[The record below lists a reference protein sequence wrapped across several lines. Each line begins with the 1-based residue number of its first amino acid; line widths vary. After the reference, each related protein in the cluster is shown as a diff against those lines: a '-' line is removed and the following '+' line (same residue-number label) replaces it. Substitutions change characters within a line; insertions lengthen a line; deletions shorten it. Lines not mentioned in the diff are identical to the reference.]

1 LVNKLT
7 GKEFILI
14 KQRSRCEHDCLDDV
28 FITYESNQ
36 ESKVSKITLHYFE
49 KFFDFKKKLRRAT
62 YNVFDLTD
70 DFIKLIEEC
79 GEVLPSD
86 KTHIVRRIK
95 KLVGNDINPRELVEG
110 LDSATKR
117 EIEEMENG
125 FREMEKKL
133 SVDVT
138 KASENVEQA
147 KQTTEQDKK
156 EFKAT
161 IESRMSELDKLVEVM
176 LY

>member
-1 LVNKLT
+1 
-7 GKEFILI
+7 LI

-86 KTHIVRRIK
+86 KTHIVKRIK

-156 EFKAT
+156 EFRAT

>member
-1 LVNKLT
+1 M
-7 GKEFILI
+7 I

-36 ESKVSKITLHYFE
+36 ESKVSKITLNYFE

-86 KTHIVRRIK
+86 KTHIH
-95 KLVGNDINPRELVEG
+95 
-110 LDSATKR
+110 
-117 EIEEMENG
+117 
-125 FREMEKKL
+125 
-133 SVDVT
+133 DV
-138 KASENVEQA
+138 V
-147 KQTTEQDKK
+147 
-156 EFKAT
+156 
-161 IESRMSELDKLVEVM
+161 
-176 LY
+176 LYID

>member
-1 LVNKLT
+1 M
-7 GKEFILI
+7 I

>member
-1 LVNKLT
+1 M
-7 GKEFILI
+7 
-14 KQRSRCEHDCLDDV
+14 DDV

-36 ESKVSKITLHYFE
+36 DSKVSKITLHYFE
-49 KFFDFKKKLRRAT
+49 KFFDFQKKLRRAT

-86 KTHIVRRIK
+86 KTHIVKRIK
-95 KLVGNDINPRELVEG
+95 KLVGNDIDHRELVEG
-110 LDSATKR
+110 LDSVMKR

-133 SVDVT
+133 SVDVN
-138 KASENVEQA
+138 KVSDYVEQA
-147 KQTTEQDKK
+147 KQTTEQEKK
-156 EFKAT
+156 KFRAT
-161 IESRMSELDKLVEVM
+161 IESRMNELDKLVEGM
-176 LY
+176 LC

>member
-86 KTHIVRRIK
+86 KTHIVKRIK

-138 KASENVEQA
+138 KASKISSRLS
-147 KQTTEQDKK
+147 KQRSKIKRNLERQLRA
-156 EFKAT
+156 E
-161 IESRMSELDKLVEVM
+161 
-176 LY
+176 